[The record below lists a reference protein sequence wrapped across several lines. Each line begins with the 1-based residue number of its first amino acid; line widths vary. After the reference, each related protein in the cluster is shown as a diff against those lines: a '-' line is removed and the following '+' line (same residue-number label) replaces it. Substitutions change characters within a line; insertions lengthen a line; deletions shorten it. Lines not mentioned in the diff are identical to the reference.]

1 MFTHIQHRIAE
12 EYSAAN
18 AFDLTAGIHQYDR
31 WSTFDQYRRSGEFCT
46 TRMREYALDAVEQIA
61 IPADGVTRI
70 GDWTMPLAWDVDDAV
85 LRVVAPRGGG
95 GRILAH
101 YREEPAS
108 LAMWSAPTPPGGVDV
123 EVVYL
128 ADGSREEDY
137 AGVDVRGKAVFTH
150 RSHGAVRGLAARHG
164 AVGLITDFPACKDEA
179 LANATC
185 WMNAWV
191 DYHGWGF
198 LATDTPIWGFSL
210 TREKGEYL
218 ERLLTSGETITVHA
232 DVASCLYPGAFTL
245 STGVIRGESDDEV
258 LAYAHAYEYGAEDNA
273 AGCAT
278 VLEAARTLQR
288 LIQAGALPPPKRT
301 IRFMMSWEC
310 YGSIA
315 WAVQRI
321 DGRRNVVAGLCL
333 DDLGGKRNLT
343 GGGIKLILNPHCQAS
358 YTD

>member
-1 MFTHIQHRIAE
+1 MLTHIRHLIAK

-18 AFDLTAGIHQYDR
+18 AYELTAGIQQHDR
-31 WSTFDQYRRSGEFCT
+31 WSTFDQYRRSGEYCA
-46 TRMREYALDAVEQIA
+46 TRMREYALDEVEQMA
-61 IPADGVTRI
+61 IPADGETRI
-70 GDWTMPLAWDVDDAV
+70 GDWIMPLAWDVENAV
-85 LRVVAPRGGG
+85 LQVVEPHGSG

-101 YREEPAS
+101 YREEPAC
-108 LAMWSAPTPPGGVDV
+108 LAIWSAPTPPGGMEV

-128 ADGSREEDY
+128 EDGSREEDY
-137 AGVDVRGKAVFTH
+137 ARVDVRGKVVFTH
-150 RSHGAVRGLAARHG
+150 RPHGSVRGLAARHG
-164 AVGLITDFPACKDEA
+164 AVGLITDYPACKDDA

-198 LATDTPIWGFSL
+198 LKTDTPIWGFSL
-210 TREKGEYL
+210 TREKGQYL
-218 ERLLTSGETITVHA
+218 ERLLASGEAVKVRA
-232 DVASCLYPGAFTL
+232 DVSSCLYEGAFTL

-258 LAYAHAYEYGAEDNA
+258 VVYAHLYEYGAEDNA

-278 VLEAARTLQR
+278 VLETARTLQH
-288 LIQAGALPPPKRT
+288 LIQSGALPRPKRT

-321 DGRRNVVAGLCL
+321 YRRRNVVAGLCL

-343 GGGIKLILNPHCQAS
+343 GGEI
-358 YTD
+358 